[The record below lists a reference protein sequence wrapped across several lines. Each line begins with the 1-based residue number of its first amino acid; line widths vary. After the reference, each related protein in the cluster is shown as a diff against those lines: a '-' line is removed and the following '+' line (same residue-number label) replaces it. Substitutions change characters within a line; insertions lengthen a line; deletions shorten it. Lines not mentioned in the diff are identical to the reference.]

1 MDKVSL
7 HLKAVER
14 PCVCLCVFITPSR
27 EGFLFLAARGLNCF
41 AHCRVFETRGS
52 ELVLTQSSL
61 FIRLYQSRQDKEHEL
76 DQVRISGRS
85 QSQVIPCTAV
95 YAAEVKCLLSC
106 VV

>member
-7 HLKAVER
+7 HLKAVEC

-76 DQVRISGRS
+76 DQVCISGRS

>member
-1 MDKVSL
+1 M
-7 HLKAVER
+7 
-14 PCVCLCVFITPSR
+14 CVFVCVCVFITPSR
-27 EGFLFLAARGLNCF
+27 EGFLCLAVRGLNCF
-41 AHCRVFETRGS
+41 AHRRVFETRGS
-52 ELVLTQSSL
+52 ELALTQSSL

-76 DQVRISGRS
+76 DQVCISGRS